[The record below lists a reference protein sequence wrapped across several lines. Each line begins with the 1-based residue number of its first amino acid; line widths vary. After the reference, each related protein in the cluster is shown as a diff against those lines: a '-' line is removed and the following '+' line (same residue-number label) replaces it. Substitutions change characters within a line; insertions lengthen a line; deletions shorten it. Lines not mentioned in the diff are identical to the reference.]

1 VLIYIIKLENR
12 RNLKMEKT
20 KYIVSRLAI
29 IAIATAVI
37 LASVRGLIYI
47 ANTYGFEAQQVVTGF
62 GIAACFGMLVWWLS
76 ESYELNKL
84 KNIRKD

>member
-1 VLIYIIKLENR
+1 
-12 RNLKMEKT
+12 MEKT
-20 KYIVSRLAI
+20 KYIVSRLAL
-29 IAIATAVI
+29 IAIATSVVFAT
-37 LASVRGLIYI
+37 VRGLVYI
-47 ANTYGFEAQQVVTGF
+47 ANTYGFEPQQVVAGF

>member
-1 VLIYIIKLENR
+1 
-12 RNLKMEKT
+12 MEKT

-47 ANTYGFEAQQVVTGF
+47 ANTYGFEPQQVVTGF

>member
-1 VLIYIIKLENR
+1 MK
-12 RNLKMEKT
+12 KT
-20 KYIVSRLAI
+20 KYIVSRLAL
-29 IAIATAVI
+29 IAIATSIV
-37 LASVRGLIYI
+37 LAAVRGLVYI
-47 ANTYGFEAQQVVTGF
+47 ANTYGFEPQQVVAGF

>member
-1 VLIYIIKLENR
+1 
-12 RNLKMEKT
+12 MEKT
-20 KYIVSRLAI
+20 KYIVSRLAL
-29 IAIATAVI
+29 IAFGTAVV
-37 LASVRGLIYI
+37 LAAIRGLIYI

-62 GIAACFGMLVWWLS
+62 GIVACFGMLVWWLS

>member
-1 VLIYIIKLENR
+1 
-12 RNLKMEKT
+12 MEKT
-20 KYIVSRLAI
+20 KYIVSRLAL
-29 IAIATAVI
+29 IAIATSIV
-37 LASVRGLIYI
+37 LATVRGLVYI
-47 ANTYGFEAQQVVTGF
+47 ANTYGFEPQQVVAGF

>member
-1 VLIYIIKLENR
+1 
-12 RNLKMEKT
+12 MEKT
-20 KYIVSRLAI
+20 KYIVSRLAL
-29 IAIATAVI
+29 IAIATSIV
-37 LASVRGLIYI
+37 LATVRGLVYI
-47 ANTYGFEAQQVVTGF
+47 ANTYGFETQQVVAGF